1 MNFVRSRNLSVLLFF
16 FSSLLAHASSP
27 RTYVSVNGNDGNA
40 GLGCPVT
47 APCRSFGA
55 ALGVTN
61 AYGEVVAV
69 DSGDYAPFTVT
80 QSVAIKAAPG
90 VDATIVSLWGD
101 AITVSAGTTD
111 IVSLRGLNVN
121 GVFNGTSGIRFFS
134 GGTLNIENCNVINF
148 IDNGISMEGPGTVY
162 VKDTEV
168 QNTIYGIRLQSPG
181 GMIHAMIDGVQLKH
195 SGFVGVFAAENSQA
209 TIRNSVV
216 VDSYYGVQAGD
227 YTGTSEV
234 NVESCLIQGSFNTGI
249 FASSSSYGGGTA
261 IVRVSHST
269 IVDNSTGVSSFDA
282 PLLSY
287 GNNRLAGNGTDGSFT
302 GLISL
307 Q

>member
-1 MNFVRSRNLSVLLFF
+1 MKLFRSLKLSILLFC
-16 FSSLLAHASSP
+16 FSPLLAQTSSP

-40 GLGCPVT
+40 GIGCPV
-47 APCRSFGA
+47 AVPCRSFGA

-61 AYGEVVAV
+61 SYGEVVAV

-80 QSVAIKAAPG
+80 QSATLKAAPG
-90 VDATIVSLWGD
+90 VDATIVAVWGD
-101 AITVSAGTTD
+101 AITVSAGTSD
-111 IVSLRGLNVN
+111 IVTLRGLNVN
-121 GVFNGTSGIRFFS
+121 GLYTASSGIRFFS
-134 GGTLNIENCNVINF
+134 SGTLNIENCNIIN
-148 IDNGISMEGPGTVY
+148 IGYNGISMEGPGIVY
-162 VKDTEV
+162 IKDTEV
-168 QNTIYGIRLQSPG
+168 QNTIYGIRLQTPG
-181 GMIHAMIDGVQLKH
+181 GMIHATLDGVQLKH
-195 SGFVGVFAAENSQA
+195 AGFVGLFSGQNSQA

-216 VDSYYGVQAGD
+216 LDTYYGVQAGD

-234 NVESCLIQGSFNTGI
+234 NVEDCLIQGSFNTGI
-249 FASSSSYGGGTA
+249 YASSSSYGGGTA

-269 IVDNSTGVSSFDA
+269 IVDNSTGLSSFGA